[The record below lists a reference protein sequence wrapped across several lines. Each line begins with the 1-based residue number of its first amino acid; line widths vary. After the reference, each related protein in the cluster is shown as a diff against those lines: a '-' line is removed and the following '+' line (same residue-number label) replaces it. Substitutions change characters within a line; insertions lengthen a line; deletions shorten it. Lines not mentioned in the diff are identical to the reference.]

1 MPMLQKFFRA
11 NDVVLASIL
20 EQRVSEDTI
29 TIAMTENLIT
39 SENSPNGK
47 IYRILP
53 RGKDYLYN

>member
-11 NDVVLASIL
+11 NDVILASVL
-20 EQRVSEDTI
+20 EQRVSEDTV
-29 TIAMTENLIT
+29 TIAMTESFIT